1 MQSICVYFPK
11 AHQAIRCHL
20 SIQALERFAE
30 SYRIEHDGS
39 QVVSNTT
46 SLVNVVK
53 ETNQALNSNIA
64 EFYAIPQE
72 RAAVA
77 QELLLFENSGSDDL
91 ENFVDSLFSKSR
103 LSITVP
109 SRDAADYVDFVRDVR
124 IEAEKLFGE
133 DAMISVTGILSLFAS
148 MISAMMLSMA
158 QSYLIASV
166 VITVMMMLLIG
177 SVRIGLLSMV
187 VNFFPILITLGLV
200 MGFAGI
206 RLDMFN
212 LMIGGI
218 ALGLAVDD
226 TIHFFHNFRV
236 YYGEYKDVRRA
247 VQETFLTAGR
257 AMVFT
262 TLVLVAGFWLFMFGT
277 MNNIFFFGLL
287 TGITL
292 IFALLSDF
300 LLAPAMLELVIR
312 TKYGH
317 TLAGKWSTHPS
328 TQ

>member
-1 MQSICVYFPK
+1 
-11 AHQAIRCHL
+11 
-20 SIQALERFAE
+20 
-30 SYRIEHDGS
+30 
-39 QVVSNTT
+39 T

-53 ETNQALNSNIA
+53 ETNQALNRNAA
-64 EFYAIPQE
+64 EFYSIPGE
-72 RAAVA
+72 RAAIA

-109 SRDAADYVDFVRDVR
+109 SRDAAVYVDFVRDVR
-124 IEAEKLFGE
+124 IEAEKLFGD

-148 MISAMMLSMA
+148 MISAMMVSMA
-158 QSYLIASV
+158 KSYIIASV
-166 VITVMMMLLIG
+166 VITILMMLLIG

-187 VNFFPILITLGLV
+187 VNFFPILVTLGVV

-236 YYGEYKDVRRA
+236 YYGEYRDVRRA
-247 VQETFLTAGR
+247 VQETFLSAGR

-262 TLVLVAGFWLFMFGT
+262 TLVLVVGFWLFMFGT
-277 MNNIFFFGLL
+277 MNNIFYFGLL

-312 TKYGH
+312 TNYGRG
-317 TLAGKWSTHPS
+317 LAEKWSTHHS
-328 TQ
+328 AR